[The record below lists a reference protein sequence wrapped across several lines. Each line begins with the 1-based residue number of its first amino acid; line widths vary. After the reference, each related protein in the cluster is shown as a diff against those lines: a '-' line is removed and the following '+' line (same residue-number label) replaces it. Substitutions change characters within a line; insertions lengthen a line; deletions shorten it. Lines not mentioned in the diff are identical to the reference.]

1 MTKQPLHEDNEVL
14 FNEDTIG
21 RQSDKSFWENIERID
36 ELAKTM
42 QENGDRYGLHMVL
55 RDPRD
60 NKKKQIN
67 NLILKPVKKK
77 IS

>member
-1 MTKQPLHEDNEVL
+1 MTKQPLLEETDVL
-14 FNEDTIG
+14 FNDDTFG
-21 RQSDKSFWENIERID
+21 RQSDKSFWENIEKID
-36 ELAKTM
+36 ELAKIM

-67 NLILKPVKKK
+67 NLILKPVKKR